1 MKILK
6 KEAIEIVSED
16 HNDWKLIEE
25 EIVDQRRWVT
35 VYEGIFKHTPSGKF
49 YSVDYEKGSTEC
61 QESEYFYDDEIEFTE
76 VEQTEIIQKVW
87 VKV

>member
-6 KEAIEIVSED
+6 KCALDIVRDRHED
-16 HNDWKLIEE
+16 WEMIEE

-35 VYEGIFKHTPSGKF
+35 VYEGIFKHNPSGKF

-76 VEQTEIIQKVW
+76 VEQKEVLTKVW